1 MLSEASRVR
10 GAQLV
15 LIGLGESPLGELQID
30 RTWKNGGS
38 DRGSSGIGVLV

>member
-30 RTWKNGGS
+30 RTWKME
-38 DRGSSGIGVLV
+38 DLTEEAVE